1 MTHTEDELRT
11 TLGEAVDMPIGQT
24 KEALLEDVLR
34 YAEAAELARVAFDT
48 RMLMIDAY
56 AAGNTPAKM
65 FTPFARCLA
74 DWDRERS
81 AYQPWVAHRLLWAF
95 KHTVTSMLRYP
106 EVPLDRVYAALDDM
120 ERRYHDGGHSMH
132 AVYTHRHMVAMHVGD
147 AGAADEWYEKWI
159 ASPRDQLSDCV
170 GCEPTTKVHYL
181 AARGRD
187 AEATALAEP
196 VLAGTLTCRE
206 QPHTILTELLLPYAR
221 TGAHDRAR
229 AAHLRAYRTLRIQP
243 HELAT
248 IADHVQFC
256 ARTGNEARGLELLER
271 HIGWLD
277 LPRSPSSIMEF
288 AAAGALLL
296 RRVAETGHETL
307 TVRRPAAGTR
317 QAAEVPVTE
326 LAAQL
331 AQQALAVA
339 ARFDARNGSTAR
351 TDHVRQVMAAQPV
364 ADHVPLTM
372 TRTRPVA
379 SPAVETDLPAAELV
393 DRAEYLLA
401 RQESARVEP
410 MLRQLPGD
418 LAPSLAARVT
428 VLRARLSTD
437 TDEQQAGLRSAA
449 DQFAALGDQR
459 RRHVALG
466 RVGASLCRGG
476 RFDEGMALLHAAE
489 EHFLT
494 EGDDVDLAW
503 NLLRQVDA
511 LVMTDRSAE
520 ALPML
525 DRAQECA
532 ERAGEDLA
540 VGVAIADR
548 VDVLWAR
555 QHDPAELLALLDA
568 AIRAFQAADGGVGIA
583 AAHQRIV
590 ALRQQTGEPALAV
603 EAAREAVRVIPA
615 GAPVAARAAVHLL
628 YGRTLA
634 AVDRDADALGEFT
647 EAALLATES
656 DEPALAAEAR
666 FALARTYRS
675 VGQPL
680 DALDVAEE
688 ALAGFHRAGEEIAA
702 DRCRFLLAETHVAL
716 NEPEQALLRYDEIA
730 TRTGERGEYLP
741 CADALIAAADLMDR
755 LDRDQLAADAYREG
769 GDRAAQ
775 GGDQGR
781 VAYCRYQEAMSL
793 MWSGRIEDAVRVY
806 ESAEAVI
813 AALPED
819 QPALR
824 AWHSAQCAMSG
835 ARVLRAAGRLP
846 DAVDKASLAVRLF
859 AEGQAPERLPGARL
873 TLGQLLVE
881 ADRAAEAEPVLRSAY
896 QALSTQRPHRGAAV
910 ALAAALD
917 RLDRPDEAAAIRAEG
932 GVEHG

>member
-11 TLGEAVDMPIGQT
+11 TLGEAIDMPIGQV

-34 YAEAAELARVAFDT
+34 HAEAAELARVAFDT
-48 RMLMIDAY
+48 RLVMINAY
-56 AAGNTPAKM
+56 SGGSTPAKM

-81 AYQPWVAHRLLWAF
+81 AYQPWVGHRLLWAF
-95 KHTVTSMLRYP
+95 KHTVTAMLRYP

-120 ERRYHDGGHSMH
+120 ERRYQDGGHSMH

-147 AGAADEWYEKWI
+147 TAAADEWFEKWT
-159 ASPRDQLSDCV
+159 AVPRDQLSDCV

-206 QPHTILTELLLPYAR
+206 QPHTILTELLLPYTR
-221 TGAHDRAR
+221 TDRYDRAR

-248 IADHVQFC
+248 IADHIQFC
-256 ARTGNEARGLELLER
+256 ARAGNEARGLELLER

-288 AAAGALLL
+288 AGAGSLLL

-317 QAAEVPVTE
+317 QAAEVPVAE
-326 LAAQL
+326 LAAEL

-351 TDHVRQVMAAQPV
+351 TDHVREVLAAQPV
-364 ADHVPLTM
+364 ADHVPLAM
-372 TRTRPVA
+372 TRTRPVTP
-379 SPAVETDLPAAELV
+379 PAVETDVPVAELV
-393 DRAEYLLA
+393 ERAEYLMA
-401 RQESARVEP
+401 RQESDRVAP
-410 MLRQLPGD
+410 LLHRFAGD
-418 LAPSLAARVT
+418 LDPALAARVT
-428 VLRARLSTD
+428 VLRARSATD
-437 TDEQQAGLRSAA
+437 VDEQQAGLRSAA

-459 RRHVALG
+459 REHLALG
-466 RVGASLCRGG
+466 RLGASLCRGG
-476 RFDEGMALLHAAE
+476 QVEAGMALLHAAE
-489 EHFLT
+489 HHFLA

-511 LVMTDRSAE
+511 LVMTDRFGE
-520 ALPML
+520 AFPVL

-532 ERAGEDLA
+532 ERGGDNLA
-540 VGVAIADR
+540 IGVAIANR

-555 QHDPAELLALLDA
+555 QDYDPAQLLALLDR
-568 AIRAFQAADGGVGIA
+568 AIQAFQAADGGVQIA
-583 AAHQRIV
+583 AAYQRII
-590 ALRQQTGEPALAV
+590 ALRRQTGENDLALD
-603 EAAREAVRVIPA
+603 AAREAARVIPA
-615 GAPVAARAAVHLL
+615 GAPVAARASVHLQ
-628 YGRTLA
+628 YGRALV
-634 AVDRDADALGEFT
+634 AVDRHAEALSEFT
-647 EAALLATES
+647 EAALLATEAG
-656 DEPALAAEAR
+656 EPTLAAESR
-666 FALARTYRS
+666 FALAHTYRA
-675 VGQPL
+675 VGQSL
-680 DALDVAEE
+680 DAMDVAEE
-688 ALAGFHRAGEEIAA
+688 ALTGYQRAGDEIAA

-716 NEPEQALLRYDEIA
+716 NEPELALLRYDEIA

-741 CADALIAAADLMDR
+741 SADALIAAADLMDR
-755 LDRDQLAADAYREG
+755 LDRDQLAADAYHEG
-769 GDRAAQ
+769 GERAAQ
-775 GGDQGR
+775 GGDRFR

-793 MWSGRIEDAVRVY
+793 MWSGRIEDAVRVH
-806 ESAEAVI
+806 ESAEAVV
-813 AALPED
+813 AALPSD
-819 QPALR
+819 RLR
-824 AWHSAQCAMSG
+824 TWHSAQCAMSG
-835 ARVLRAAGRLP
+835 ARVLRAAGRLA
-846 DAVDKASLAVRLF
+846 DAVEKASLAVSSF
-859 AEGQAPERLPGARL
+859 TECQAVERLPGARL

-896 QALSTQRPHRGAAV
+896 ETLSSRGPHRGAAS

-917 RLDRPDEAAAIRAEG
+917 RLGRGDEAAAVRAEG
-932 GVEHG
+932 GVESG